1 MCHTSAE
8 DCACVLVQMELQD
21 DALTLGLESSL
32 GRDVVGI
39 INSVLQAPWGGSH
52 TCQKDEKALECSLC
66 QSSILCYQLACDLL
80 QRLTPRE
87 EIRLV
92 VRHLYTE
99 LMVL

>member
-1 MCHTSAE
+1 
-8 DCACVLVQMELQD
+8 MELQD
-21 DALTLGLESSL
+21 EVLVLGLESSL

-87 EIRLV
+87 ETRLV
-92 VRHLYTE
+92 VRLVCSIAGSALTSVVFI
-99 LMVL
+99 LS